1 MSTCLVC
8 ALCSPHNTAV
18 DAFSPLRQHITHTRI
33 TRTCTSTGRVS
44 LNLSDYS
51 KWDNLVDEDDDEDGF
66 DESRVPADMKYILP
80 NIKRQSDTFEAL
92 STMDDANLIAD
103 VWLQSPSSSVAWYVG
118 SVARISDV
126 SAEHAI
132 DRQYPLIERHA
143 WALQPVELHPARGP
157 FVVYV
162 APGNS
167 REAVVGGRD
176 ASIRLSRVEEEAVR
190 RDGGGAN
197 IRAIGVG
204 FRGAG
209 YDSADEDA
217 YRVDMTTWEEE
228 DEAEADASSAM
239 LDDEI
244 KDFAIP
250 ATAED
255 DADMQA
261 KADKLLEKD
270 IDKFFDDEDFSSFM
284 DSAFPKDNNGE

>member
-1 MSTCLVC
+1 M
-8 ALCSPHNTAV
+8 
-18 DAFSPLRQHITHTRI
+18 RRYITHTRT
-33 TRTCTSTGRVS
+33 TRSSTGRVC

-51 KWDNLVDEDDDEDGF
+51 KWDNLVDEDEGADGL
-66 DESRVPADMKYILP
+66 DESKVSADMKYVLP

-126 SAEHAI
+126 SAERAI

-143 WALQPVELHPARGP
+143 WAVQPVELHPARGP

-190 RDGGGAN
+190 RGRSGAN
-197 IRAIGVG
+197 IRAIEVG

-217 YRVDMTTWEEE
+217 YRVDMTTWE

-261 KADKLLEKD
+261 KVDRLLEKD
-270 IDKFFDDEDFSSFM
+270 IDKFFDDEDFTSFM
-284 DSAFPKDNNGE
+284 DSAFPKDNNEE

>member
-1 MSTCLVC
+1 M
-8 ALCSPHNTAV
+8 
-18 DAFSPLRQHITHTRI
+18 RRHITHTR
-33 TRTCTSTGRVS
+33 TTGKCTSTGRVS

-51 KWDNLVDEDDDEDGF
+51 KWDNLIDEDDDEDGF

-126 SAEHAI
+126 SAERAI

-143 WALQPVELHPARGP
+143 WAVQPVELHPARGP

-167 REAVVGGRD
+167 REAVVGGMD
-176 ASIRLSRVEEEAVR
+176 ASVRLSRVEEEAVR
-190 RDGGGAN
+190 RGRGGAN
-197 IRAIGVG
+197 IRAIEVG

-217 YRVDMTTWEEE
+217 YRVDMTTWEEK

-255 DADMQA
+255 DAGQGGQA
-261 KADKLLEKD
+261 PRK
-270 IDKFFDDEDFSSFM
+270 
-284 DSAFPKDNNGE
+284 GY

>member
-1 MSTCLVC
+1 L
-8 ALCSPHNTAV
+8 
-18 DAFSPLRQHITHTRI
+18 I
-33 TRTCTSTGRVS
+33 
-44 LNLSDYS
+44 
-51 KWDNLVDEDDDEDGF
+51 DEDEDEDGF
-66 DESRVPADMKYILP
+66 IDESRVPADMKYTLP

-126 SAEHAI
+126 SAERAI

-157 FVVYV
+157 FAVYV

>member
-1 MSTCLVC
+1 M
-8 ALCSPHNTAV
+8 
-18 DAFSPLRQHITHTRI
+18 RRHITHTR
-33 TRTCTSTGRVS
+33 TTGKCTSTGRVS

-51 KWDNLVDEDDDEDGF
+51 KWDNLIDEDDDEDGF

-126 SAEHAI
+126 SAERAI

-176 ASIRLSRVEEEAVR
+176 ASVRLSRVEEEAVR
-190 RDGGGAN
+190 RGGGGAK
-197 IRAIGVG
+197 IRAIEVG

-209 YDSADEDA
+209 YDSADEGA
-217 YRVDMTTWEEE
+217 YRVDMTTWEEDY
-228 DEAEADASSAM
+228 DEEEVGASSAM

-255 DADMQA
+255 DAAMQA

-270 IDKFFDDEDFSSFM
+270 IDKFFDDEDFTSFM